1 MGYSCYSHYTT
12 QNMLSRL
19 TNGDLN
25 GILRALSAFFYAHM
39 PSVIFKEGGRDVG
52 KVCYRHNEKKGLL
65 SLYVDRQVNAIEID
79 TRETGLNIFT
89 RNFDLLVDIYYF
101 IIYGITAALFPE
113 KFTYINDGLYS
124 VELKNLSNTVSKFVA
139 LWKKGCEKK
148 RRRSEDDFDD
158 SQPPLKKKPNSDK
171 HISTVPPTVLTP
183 RCCTCCKYPHFPD
196 NEECFHCLKMTYDDD
211 KCRTIN
217 ETGSNVGR
225 QCGYKPIEDNQRCLK
240 HNEEFIDVVR
250 SSDEEESSGNEDDDD
265 SIVVTDHSSDG
276 ECVSSDECETTVE

>member
-1 MGYSCYSHYTT
+1 MNNVDDYTDNASPCFAVGSDGIHENVILGVESVSDVDPFQT
-12 QNMLSRL
+12 SF
-19 TNGDLN
+19 LN
-25 GILRALSAFFYAHM
+25 LRGE
-39 PSVIFKEGGRDVG
+39 EG
-52 KVCYRHNEKKGLL
+52 EE
-65 SLYVDRQVNAIEID
+65 A
-79 TRETGLNIFT
+79 
-89 RNFDLLVDIYYF
+89 
-101 IIYGITAALFPE
+101 
-113 KFTYINDGLYS
+113 
-124 VELKNLSNTVSKFVA
+124 TVP
-139 LWKKGCEKK
+139 G
-148 RRRSEDDFDD
+148 
-158 SQPPLKKKPNSDK
+158 
-171 HISTVPPTVLTP
+171 ISTLFRSQSVAYEDHDPSYKPVSSAPRSSFGFERDSPPTVLTP